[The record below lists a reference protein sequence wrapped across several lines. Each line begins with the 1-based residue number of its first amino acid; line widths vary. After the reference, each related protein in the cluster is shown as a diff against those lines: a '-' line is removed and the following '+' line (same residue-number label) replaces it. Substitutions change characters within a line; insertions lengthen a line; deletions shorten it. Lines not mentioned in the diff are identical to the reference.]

1 MKTALIIGNGQET
14 ELSIIKNIQYDYVI
28 CADGGLEK
36 AGNYGIK
43 PDIAIGD
50 FDSTTSHVLNEYA
63 KNVDIKKFPPEKDF
77 TDMELAV
84 QFAVSKGFKSIMLIG
99 ASGTRLDHTFG
110 NILLMEKYYK
120 CGVNIV
126 IRDNNNEMKFISH
139 DGDLFIEYKEGY
151 YISIIPLTEL
161 EGLNL
166 EGFKYNLDNVTVQRG
181 STLCISNQ
189 IKDSRGRIRLKKGNA
204 IVFISKD

>member
-14 ELSIIKNIQYDYVI
+14 DVSIVRNIEYDYVI

-36 AGNYGIK
+36 AKNYGIK

-50 FDSTTSHVLNEYA
+50 FDSTAPDLLDEYA
-63 KNVDIKKFPPEKDF
+63 KNIDIEKFPPEKDF

-84 QFAVSKGFKSIMLIG
+84 QFAVSKGFKSITLIG

-120 CGVNIV
+120 DGVNIV
-126 IRDNNNEMKFISH
+126 IIDNNNKMKFISH
-139 DGDLFIEYKEGY
+139 KGELFIEYKEGY

-161 EGLNL
+161 EGLSL
-166 EGFKYNLDNVTVQRG
+166 EGFKYNLKNVNVQRG

-189 IKDSRGRIRLKKGNA
+189 IEDSKGKITLRKGKA